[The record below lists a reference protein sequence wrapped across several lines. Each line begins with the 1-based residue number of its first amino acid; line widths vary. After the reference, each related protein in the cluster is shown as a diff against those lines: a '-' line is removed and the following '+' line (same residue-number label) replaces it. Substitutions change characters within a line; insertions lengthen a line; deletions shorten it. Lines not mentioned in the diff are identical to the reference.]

1 MGRATL
7 ILRSAADRSKAADWA
22 WRAQDGTRV
31 EFKSSARTLP
41 QNARMWAM
49 LTRIAEAVVWH
60 GQKLSADDWKDVFTA
75 ALRRARVVPG
85 LDHGSFVPIGMRT
98 SDMTKDEMA
107 ELMELM
113 SAFAA
118 ERGVAM
124 PWDRED
130 TAENPAPRSRDIT
143 P

>member
-85 LDHGSFVPIGMRT
+85 LDAGSFVPLGMRT
-98 SDMTKDEMA
+98 SDMTRSEMGD
-107 ELMELM
+107 LMELIQ
-113 SAFAA
+113 AFAA

-124 PWDRED
+124 PWDASGES
-130 TAENPAPRSRDIT
+130 AHEA
-143 P
+143 